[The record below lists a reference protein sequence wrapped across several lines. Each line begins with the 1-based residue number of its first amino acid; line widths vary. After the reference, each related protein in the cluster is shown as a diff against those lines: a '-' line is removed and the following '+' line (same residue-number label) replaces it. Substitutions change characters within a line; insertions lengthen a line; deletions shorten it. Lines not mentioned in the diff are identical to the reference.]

1 MTVKKIMVAFLIA
14 SFLILP
20 FLVDIKMTQAQTLV
34 LPTSQDIIYDTSNSQ
49 WLPWIRKEDVVPD
62 MISIA
67 NTYGGTYESIG
78 KNMMG
83 WDIVL
88 FKFGNPNGGR
98 IMIDSYLHGNEFYGY
113 QVLRSVLL
121 WTLNSNDADAVRI
134 RQNNYILVIPVVN
147 YRWART
153 NYNAPTW
160 MTTQD
165 PNGSPNDGAD
175 GLCGVNLNRNFSPS
189 WSSSLS
195 NSNSDS
201 YSGTSPDSELESQA
215 LINAWNTYQP
225 RIYWNLHQGAGPST
239 MCTAITNQAQTDAN
253 TARNLLPSIQNN
265 LEISNGWSFSV
276 RSGYG
281 SGYSKDGAASGGI
294 AGFLTEL
301 DPSWQAT
308 STIRTNLESGE
319 IYNQVKAMFISFC
332 RATEGSNPTPTPT
345 LTPTPTA
352 NPTPSPTPTP
362 GPAPS
367 ATASISYSG
376 FIQLENSAQETV
388 FVNVNSPETALAR
401 AATKKVDQNS

>member
-1 MTVKKIMVAFLIA
+1 MTGKKIMVAFLIS

-20 FLVDIKMTQAQTLV
+20 FLVDIKMTQALTLV

-83 WDIVL
+83 WDIAL

-121 WTLNSNDADAVRI
+121 WMLNSNDADAVRI

-153 NYNAPTW
+153 NYNVPTW

-265 LEISNGWSFSV
+265 LGISNGWSFSV

-332 RATEGSNPTPTPT
+332 RATEASNPTPTPT
-345 LTPTPTA
+345 LTPIPTS

-388 FVNVNSPETALAR
+388 FVNVNSPETAHAR
-401 AATKKVDQNS
+401 VETKKVDQNS